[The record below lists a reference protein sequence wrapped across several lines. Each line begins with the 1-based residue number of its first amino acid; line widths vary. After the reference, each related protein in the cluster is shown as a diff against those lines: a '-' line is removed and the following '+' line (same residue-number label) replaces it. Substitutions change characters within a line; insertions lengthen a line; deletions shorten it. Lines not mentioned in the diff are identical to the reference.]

1 VSNYGFID
9 KVSDIAT
16 AYPEYA
22 GFINVTDLKNAI
34 RNIEAC
40 RDLFALMQSFARAIS
55 NTMLIYSTEAFRLAL
70 DYYDQVK
77 LRANRGDPTAIELYR
92 ILRTCFRRSRHP
104 SAEPTAK
111 EIERDVHAI
120 LTHKKDGEILVK
132 GTAPKLTAGK
142 TEAVEDIRT
151 GRIAAKVTEE
161 VEVGDSKRK

>member
-1 VSNYGFID
+1 M
-9 KVSDIAT
+9 SDIAT

-92 ILRTCFRRSRHP
+92 ILNTRFKKTRRRTG
-104 SAEPTAK
+104 EPTVK
-111 EIERDVHAI
+111 EIERDVREI

-132 GTAPKLTAGK
+132 GKAPHLTAGK
-142 TEAVEDIRT
+142 TEVIDDVR
-151 GRIAAKVTEE
+151 K
-161 VEVGDSKRK
+161 SKAMIKERAEAEIDT